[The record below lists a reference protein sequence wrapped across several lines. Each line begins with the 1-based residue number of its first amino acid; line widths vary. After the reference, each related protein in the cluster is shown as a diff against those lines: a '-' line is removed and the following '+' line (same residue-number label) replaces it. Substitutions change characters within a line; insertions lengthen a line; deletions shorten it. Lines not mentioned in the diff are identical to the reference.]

1 MCNNTDKDVGKLRL
15 STKFR
20 RRKQEKH
27 SAHGLYRVWQKKSC
41 SQEERV
47 GVDDTTRAF
56 AQPLQQ
62 CRMASL
68 ILYMC
73 RPEGVKFMRFN
84 IDCTDR
90 QIKTANECAQV
101 PFLYRV
107 ESEDERTVRAGK

>member
-1 MCNNTDKDVGKLRL
+1 MGFTESGKR
-15 STKFR
+15 
-20 RRKQEKH
+20 
-27 SAHGLYRVWQKKSC
+27 KSC

-47 GVDDTTRAF
+47 GVDDTTQAF

-73 RPEGVKFMRFN
+73 RPEGVKLMRFN

-101 PFLYRV
+101 PLLYRV
-107 ESEDERTVRAGK
+107 ESEDERTGRAGK